1 MAFNQTIVSIGFIG
15 MTGVKNI
22 LLLRHAKSAW
32 NVLHQIDHDRP
43 LNGRGERA
51 ARTMAD
57 HIAAKAPRPD
67 LILCSTAARTRQT
80 LAPLAHTLGTPTPP
94 ISLEKQLYLA
104 SESELLERLQA
115 LPEDV
120 ETVLLVGHNEGIG
133 ELAVSLAAHG
143 PREALER
150 LREKYPTGALATL
163 TLPDGP
169 WGALAPGS
177 CNLLA
182 FVRPRDLVP
191 R

>member
-1 MAFNQTIVSIGFIG
+1 

-32 NVLHQIDHDRP
+32 NIPQQTDHDRP
-43 LNGRGERA
+43 LNNRGERA
-51 ARTMAD
+51 ARTMAG
-57 HIAAKAPRPD
+57 HMAEKAPRPG

-80 LAPLAHTLGTPTPP
+80 LAPLVKALGSPTPP

-104 SESELLERLQA
+104 SESELMDRLQA

-120 ETVLLVGHNEGIG
+120 ETVLLIGHNEGIG
-133 ELAVSLAAHG
+133 ELAVALAGQGHG
-143 PREALER
+143 EALQR

-163 TLPDGP
+163 ALRQGSWDTLGP
-169 WGALAPGS
+169 GT
-177 CNLLA
+177 CELLS
-182 FVRPRDLVP
+182 FVRPRDLDP

>member
-1 MAFNQTIVSIGFIG
+1 
-15 MTGVKNI
+15 MTSVKNI

-32 NVLHQIDHDRP
+32 NTPNQSDHDRP
-43 LNGRGERA
+43 LNDRGERA
-51 ARTMAD
+51 ARLMAD

-80 LAPLAHTLGTPTPP
+80 LAPLVKPLGSPAPP

-120 ETVLLVGHNEGIG
+120 ETVLLIGHNEGIG
-133 ELAVSLAAHG
+133 ELAVALAGHG
-143 PREALER
+143 PRDLLER

-163 TLPDGP
+163 HLPSGP
-169 WGALAPGS
+169 WSRLGPGT
-177 CNLLA
+177 CELLA
-182 FVRPRDLVP
+182 FVRPRDFDS